1 MDAHT
6 LRFTFEPGSDPEAL
20 EDDFGL
26 ALFAASCIYGRPGV
40 RLEAR
45 YLVSPDGRR
54 CVATVAGS
62 AGDAVLRVFTGLCA
76 VRLGEDGFRIEHVGG
91 LTC

>member
-1 MDAHT
+1 MAGHT
-6 LRFTFEPGSDPEAL
+6 LRFNFDPAADAEAI

-40 RLEAR
+40 RLDAR
-45 YLVSPDGRR
+45 YLVSSDGRR

-62 AGDAVLRVFTGLCA
+62 AGEAALRVFTGLCTA
-76 VRLGEDGFRIEHVGG
+76 RLGDDGFRIEHVGG
-91 LTC
+91 VTC

>member
-6 LRFTFEPGSDPEAL
+6 LRFTFEPGADAEAV
-20 EDDFGL
+20 EDDFVL

-40 RLEAR
+40 RLAAR

-62 AGDAVLRVFTGLCA
+62 TGDAVLRVFTGLCA
-76 VRLGEDGFRIEHVGG
+76 ARVGDDGFRIEHVGDA
-91 LTC
+91 TC

>member
-1 MDAHT
+1 MDEHT
-6 LRFTFEPGSDPEAL
+6 LRFTFEPAADAEVI

-40 RLEAR
+40 RLAAR

-62 AGDAVLRVFTGLCA
+62 AGEAALLVFTGLCA
-76 VRLGEDGFRIEHVGG
+76 ARLGDDAFRVERIGG
-91 LTC
+91 AAC

>member
-6 LRFTFEPGSDPEAL
+6 LRFTFEPGADAEAV

-40 RLEAR
+40 RLAAR

-76 VRLGEDGFRIEHVGG
+76 ARLGDDGFRVEHIGG
-91 LTC
+91 VAC

>member
-6 LRFTFEPGSDPEAL
+6 LRFTFDHDFDPEAL

-40 RLEAR
+40 RLAAR
-45 YLVSPDGRR
+45 YLVSPDGHR

-62 AGDAVLRVFTGLCA
+62 AGEAVLRVFTGLCTA
-76 VRLGEDGFRIEHVGG
+76 RFGEDGFRIEHVGG
-91 LTC
+91 AAC